1 MKKVKMKMKIKYM
14 IFDTIKKWF
23 DKEEAEEII
32 EELAVV
38 EAPVIPP
45 PAEPTPEKPQTYSFM

>member
-1 MKKVKMKMKIKYM
+1 MKIKYM

>member
-1 MKKVKMKMKIKYM
+1 M

-23 DKEEAEEII
+23 NKEEAEEII

-45 PAEPTPEKPQTYSFM
+45 PVEPAPEKPQTYSFM